1 MKGGFNMPVIVD
13 YQVIFNLFVELIKF
27 AFPISCIFGLGVT
40 LCNIVF
46 DMIFPT
52 RKRGGYL

>member
-1 MKGGFNMPVIVD
+1 MPVIVD